1 MKKSI
6 FSGFFL
12 AWALAQAAAA
22 PETYEID
29 PIHSFMRFEDRF
41 LWVGSID
48 GCFCRGIFGTVS
60 FDPAAPEKST
70 VEFEAKTDTLDTGS
84 AHRNNKIK
92 SSDFLNVKRF
102 PLITFKSRSVQKVN
116 DQQYNVTGDL
126 TFHGVTK
133 PLTIHA
139 DLISQGKSPNRERRV
154 GADIH
159 LTIKRSE
166 FGVNYG
172 LPALADEVDL
182 TIGVRK

>member
-12 AWALAQAAAA
+12 AWVVAQAAAA
-22 PETYEID
+22 PETYGID
-29 PIHSFMRFEDRF
+29 PIHSFMLFKDRF

-48 GCFCRGIFGTVS
+48 GCFCGGISGMVS

-70 VEFEAKTDTLDTGS
+70 VKFEVKTDTLDTGS
-84 AHRNNKIK
+84 TQRNNEIK
-92 SSDFLNVKRF
+92 SPDFLDVKQF
-102 PLITFKSRSVQKVN
+102 PLITFKSKSVQKVN
-116 DQQYNVTGDL
+116 DLQYNVTGDL

-139 DLISQGKSPNRERRV
+139 NRISQGKSPNREMRA

>member
-6 FSGFFL
+6 FSGLFL

-22 PETYEID
+22 PETYEIA
-29 PIHSFMRFEDRF
+29 PIHSFMRFKDRF
-41 LWVGSID
+41 LWLGSID
-48 GCFCRGIFGTVS
+48 GCFCGGISGIVS

-70 VEFEAKTDTLDTGS
+70 VGFEAKTDTLDTGS
-84 AHRNNKIK
+84 AQRNNDIK
-92 SSDFLNVKRF
+92 SPDFLNVKQF
-102 PLITFKSRSVQKVN
+102 PLITFKSKSVQKVN

-139 DLISQGKSPNRERRV
+139 NLISQGKGPDRGLRS

-166 FGVNYG
+166 VGVNYG
-172 LPALADEVDL
+172 SPALADDGDL
-182 TIGVRK
+182 TIGDRK

>member
-6 FSGFFL
+6 FSGLFL
-12 AWALAQAAAA
+12 AWVVAQAAAA
-22 PETYEID
+22 PETYGID
-29 PIHSFMRFEDRF
+29 PIHSFMLFKVRF
-41 LWVGSID
+41 LWASKID
-48 GCFCRGIFGTVS
+48 GCFCGGISGTVS

-70 VEFEAKTDTLDTGS
+70 VEFEVKTDTLDTGF
-84 AHRNNKIK
+84 AQRNNDIK
-92 SSDFLNVKRF
+92 SPDFLNVKNF
-102 PLITFKSRSVQKVN
+102 PLITFKSKSVQKVN
-116 DQQYNVTGDL
+116 DQQYKLTGDL

-139 DLISQGKSPNRERRV
+139 NLISQGKGPNREMRT

-159 LTIKRSE
+159 LMIKRSE

-182 TIGVRK
+182 TIGIRK